1 MAYKI
6 ILDGSVVDA
15 QESLKYVRYI
25 YWNDTERSL
34 TPCNRDE
41 ANGIMSSDEL
51 NVWHLDG
58 LPAFSKGTYV
68 TVTAVEITKDE
79 YTSLLNELNIVLPMT
94 VSEMRSKITSLENE
108 LSAAKILLGVE

>member
-58 LPAFSKGTYV
+58 LPAFFKR
-68 TVTAVEITKDE
+68 
-79 YTSLLNELNIVLPMT
+79 NICNRN
-94 VSEMRSKITSLENE
+94 RSRNYQRRIH
-108 LSAAKILLGVE
+108 